1 MIQKLLNIFHLELLR
16 NAAFIF
22 TVPFIVDGA
31 CCEIWE
37 VHWTSMDF
45 RTQVKCS
52 QVPLMKGHLHISYF
66 VQPAVEKP
74 ILHTNNHI
82 SEAENLL
89 TDQLLALFISP
100 LQHTHIYSPL

>member
-1 MIQKLLNIFHLELLR
+1 MLLLFSRCHSSWMALAVR
-16 NAAFIF
+16 YGRF
-22 TVPFIVDGA
+22 TECNGLPNPS
-31 CCEIWE
+31 E
-37 VHWTSMDF
+37 ML
-45 RTQVKCS
+45 